1 MQWRRWTAESDVSE
15 ERADQLRALE
25 HVIETCR
32 RRADDCG
39 MPGLAHLLRRAVL
52 SLSDHAAR
60 DVPALPRGPA
70 LSMPRPRIARH

>member
-1 MQWRRWTAESDVSE
+1 MSE
-15 ERADQLRALE
+15 QRADQLRALE
-25 HVIETCR
+25 QVIETCR
-32 RRADDCG
+32 LKADGCG

-70 LSMPRPRIARH
+70 LSMPRSRTARH